1 MSAQPNIGRNASQ
14 PRYAWVVMPHLWAMD
29 QVNNLIFF
37 SLGVMV
43 PIWKDELSL
52 TPTQAG
58 LMGTVGFFGFGL
70 MALPASIWLTR
81 YSPKLITLL
90 CCLGMAASTLIQAL
104 APGALLLMLGRFL
117 FVMLAAARTQIQV
130 MFIQQW
136 FRPRLYA
143 SINSLDFGNRSM
155 GQTLSLAAAP
165 ALILLLGGW
174 RGYYHMAAAMLL
186 LITLSWVFL
195 GRENRAER
203 VEGAPPPPEIN
214 PAGVLRRHKS
224 LWVVASAQVGVAIC
238 FGAILTFY
246 PTYSIDKLNISL
258 ETAGLLMSAFPVGG
272 IVGTLSSGPLSQW
285 MGRRKPFI
293 WVPGLILPASY
304 LLLLQAIERP
314 TSRAVPLHRRRLR
327 DGCASRALHH
337 PHGHAPH
344 TPRGRRGARALCAP
358 FSLSAQCGARSS
370 SGSWRKRLVRS
381 SLACLS
387 LRRSTS
393 PSSSTAFSC
402 RRQAFA
408 AALTAFAPPGPR
420 RLPRGPKQTASPD
433 LPCPTRERPL
443 P

>member
-43 PIWKDELSL
+43 PIWKDELNL

-90 CCLGMAASTLIQAL
+90 CCLGMAATTLIQAL

-174 RGYYHMAAAMLL
+174 RGYYYMAAAMLL

-195 GRENRAER
+195 GRENRAGR
-203 VEGAPPPPEIN
+203 VEGDPPPPEIN
-214 PAGVLRRHKS
+214 PAGVLRRYKS

-272 IVGTLSSGPLSQW
+272 IVGTLSSGTAIPVDGKAKALHLGPRPHSA
-285 MGRRKPFI
+285 GE
-293 WVPGLILPASY
+293 LPSAI
-304 LLLLQAIERP
+304 AGIER
-314 TSRAVPLHRRRLR
+314 TSCRAVPLHRRRLR
-327 DGCASRALHH
+327 HGCAARALHH
-337 PHGHAPH
+337 PHGHAPLP
-344 TPRGRRGARALCAP
+344 PRGSRGAGPHAHP
-358 FSLSAQCGARSS
+358 FSSQRNVGPA
-370 SGSWRKRLVRS
+370 
-381 SLACLS
+381 
-387 LRRSTS
+387 LRRDHGGSDW
-393 PSSSTAFSC
+393 
-402 RRQAFA
+402 FA
-408 AALTAFAPPGPR
+408 LHWPVYRCAA
-420 RLPRGPKQTASPD
+420 
-433 LPCPTRERPL
+433 
-443 P
+443 

>member
-43 PIWKDELSL
+43 PIWKDELNL

-90 CCLGMAASTLIQAL
+90 CCLGMVASTVIQAL

-143 SINSLDFGNRSM
+143 SINSLDFGNRSF

-165 ALILLLGGW
+165 ALILVLGGW
-174 RGYYHMAAAMLL
+174 RGYYYMAAAMLL

-195 GRENRAER
+195 GRENRAGR

-246 PTYSIDKLNISL
+246 PTYSIEKLNISL

-304 LLLLQAIERP
+304 LLLLQASNVP
-314 TSRAVPLHRRRLR
+314 LAALFLFTAGVSAMAVPPVLFTIPMDMRLTHREVAVAQGLMRTLFPLSAMW
-327 DGCASRALHH
+327 GPLFVGIMEEATGSLFI
-337 PHGHAPH
+337 GLFIVAPLNI
-344 TPRGRRGARALCAP
+344 TLFINGILMPETGIRGRLDRIRA
-358 FSLSAQCGARSS
+358 ARSAS
-370 SGSWRKRLVRS
+370 TPQGS
-381 SLACLS
+381 
-387 LRRSTS
+387 
-393 PSSSTAFSC
+393 
-402 RRQAFA
+402 
-408 AALTAFAPPGPR
+408 
-420 RLPRGPKQTASPD
+420 
-433 LPCPTRERPL
+433 
-443 P
+443 